1 MSDFDKMSR
10 ELLKGGKAD
19 ELNKVVNSAEGKKI
33 SGMVDGNALKKAV
46 AEGDSGTINRIL
58 GQFLSTDECK
68 ALAKKIG
75 DGFGKK

>member
-1 MSDFDKMSR
+1 MSDFEKISR
-10 ELLKGGKAD
+10 ELLKSGNAD

-46 AEGDSGTINRIL
+46 AEGDNSTVNRIL
-58 GQFLSTDECK
+58 RQFLSTDEGK

>member
-46 AEGDSGTINRIL
+46 AEGDIGTINRIL
-58 GQFLSTDECK
+58 GQFLSTDEGK

>member
-10 ELLKGGKAD
+10 ELLKGGNAD
-19 ELNKVVNSAEGKKI
+19 ELKKVVNSAEGKKI

-58 GQFLSTDECK
+58 SQFLSTEEGK